1 MMHFIFSDDVRR
13 DPYHWYAQVRE
24 ASPVLHDPRS
34 GMWMLFDYESV
45 KRAMDDHQR
54 FSSVVHPP
62 TGRAPE
68 WLVFLD
74 PPRHSKL
81 RAIVMRTFTP
91 RAISG
96 LEARIHDLSR
106 ALLDQH
112 IARGE
117 MDLVDDYAGP
127 LPVMVIA
134 ELIGIP
140 IEDRPRFMRWSQA
153 IVNLSYAI
161 VGGAAA
167 AQALRE
173 HAPARAE
180 MLAYLTELAER
191 RRLEPRDDLL
201 TRLVEAEVDGE
212 RLSMEDILG
221 FFQLLL
227 SAATETTTN
236 FIDNAVLSFIEHP
249 DQLAR
254 LRDNPDLLPWAIEEV
269 VRYRSPGQAVFR
281 ETTCDVEMHG
291 RAIPAVSFVLV
302 MVGSANR
309 DPKRFPNAELFDI
322 GRDPNPHIAFG
333 HGIHFCIGAA
343 LARLEARV
351 ALTDLF
357 SRMETIELAS
367 DEPWEPR
374 KALHVHGP
382 AHLPIRFTA
391 RAALSLSMRVRLQQ

>member
-45 KRAMDDHQR
+45 KRAMDDHET

-91 RAISG
+91 RAIAG
-96 LEARIHDLSR
+96 LEPRIHELSR
-106 ALLDQH
+106 ALLDEH
-112 IARGE
+112 LARGE

-161 VGGAAA
+161 AGGAAA

-180 MLAYLTELAER
+180 MLAYVTELAER
-191 RRLEPRDDLL
+191 RRLEPKDDLL

-236 FIDNAVLSFIEHP
+236 FIDNAVLSFIENP

-254 LRDNPDLLPWAIEEV
+254 LRYNPDLLPWALEEV
-269 VRYRSPGQAVFR
+269 VRYRSPGQAMFR
-281 ETTCDVEMHG
+281 ETTRDVEMHG
-291 RAIPAVSFVLV
+291 RVIPAGSFVLV

-309 DPKRFPNAELFDI
+309 DPKRFANPEAFDI

-382 AHLPIRFTA
+382 AHLPIRFTQ
-391 RAALSLSMRVRLQQ
+391 RVREESLR

>member
-1 MMHFIFSDDVRR
+1 MHFIFSDDVRR

-24 ASPVLHDPRS
+24 ASPVLRDPRS
-34 GMWMLFDYESV
+34 GMWMLFDYDSV
-45 KRAMDDHQR
+45 KRAMNDHEA

-74 PPRHSKL
+74 PPRHSNL

-96 LEARIHDLSR
+96 LEPRIRELSR
-106 ALLDQH
+106 ALLDEH
-112 IARGE
+112 IGRGE

-140 IEDRPRFMRWSQA
+140 LEDRPRFMRWSEA

-161 VGGAAA
+161 AGGAAA
-167 AQALRE
+167 AQAVRE

-180 MLAYLTELAER
+180 MLAYVTELAAR
-191 RRLEPRDDLL
+191 RRVEPKDDLL

-212 RLSMEDILG
+212 RLSIEDILG

-254 LRDNPDLLPWAIEEV
+254 LRYNPDLLPWALEEAL
-269 VRYRSPGQAVFR
+269 RYRSPGQAMFR
-281 ETTCDVEMHG
+281 ETTHDVEMHG
-291 RAIPAVSFVLV
+291 QVIPAGSFVLV

-309 DPKRFPNAELFDI
+309 DPKRFVNADVFDI

-357 SRMETIELAS
+357 SRMDAITLAS

-382 AHLPIRFTA
+382 AHLPIRFTQ
-391 RAALSLSMRVRLQQ
+391 RVREESVR

>member
-13 DPYHWYAQVRE
+13 DPYHWYARVRE
-24 ASPVLHDPRS
+24 TSPVLHDPRS

-45 KRAMDDHQR
+45 KRAMDDHET

-81 RAIVMRTFTP
+81 RAIIMRTFTP
-91 RAISG
+91 RAIAR
-96 LEARIHDLSR
+96 LEPRVRELSA
-106 ALLDQH
+106 ALLDEH
-112 IARGE
+112 IGRGE

-140 IEDRPRFMRWSQA
+140 LEDRPRFMRWSQA

-161 VGGAAA
+161 AGGALAE
-167 AQALRE
+167 QAIRE
-173 HAPARAE
+173 HVPRAE
-180 MLAYLTELAER
+180 MLAYVTELASR
-191 RRLEPRDDLL
+191 RRIDPRDDLL
-201 TRLVEAEVDGE
+201 TRLVETEVDGE

-236 FIDNAVLSFIEHP
+236 FIDNAVLSFIENP
-249 DQLAR
+249 SQLTR
-254 LRDNPDLLPWAIEEV
+254 LRDNPALLPSALEEV
-269 VRYRSPGQAVFR
+269 VRYRSPGQAIFR
-281 ETTCDVEMHG
+281 ETTRDVSLHG
-291 RAIPAVSFVLV
+291 KAIPAGSFVLV

-309 DPKRFPNAELFDI
+309 DPKRFVEPETFDI

-343 LARLEARV
+343 LARLEVRV

-357 SRMETIELAS
+357 DRMETIELAS
-367 DEPWEPR
+367 HEPWEPR

-382 AHLPIRFTA
+382 AHLPIRF
-391 RAALSLSMRVRLQQ
+391 SLRYSITGQRFVS